1 MVAGTAYEK
10 ALRQEGVSWEL
21 SPLHDR
27 NRTGS
32 QQGLGRAGP
41 HGPCQGLMAH
51 PSAAGAVGDLLA
63 GLWCPQAGGFTVL
76 SSAPWRVDSGR
87 RDHTEGCSRKREQ
100 DSFQEQP
107 GSGGAWRH
115 GEVLEMR
122 EGICVVRALFLSA
135 L

>member
-1 MVAGTAYEK
+1 
-10 ALRQEGVSWEL
+10 
-21 SPLHDR
+21 
-27 NRTGS
+27 
-32 QQGLGRAGP
+32 
-41 HGPCQGLMAH
+41 MAH
-51 PSAAGAVGDLLA
+51 PSAAGAVGDLQA